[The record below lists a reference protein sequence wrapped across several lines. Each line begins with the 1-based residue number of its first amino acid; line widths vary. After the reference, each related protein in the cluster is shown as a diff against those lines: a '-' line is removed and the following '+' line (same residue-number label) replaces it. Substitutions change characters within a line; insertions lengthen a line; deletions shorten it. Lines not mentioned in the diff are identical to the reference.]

1 MIQRGDGEM
10 VGPKPLTGNEIQ
22 TVMDR
27 LTFNSSRNKPS
38 ILTEKKAAYLCVGSV
53 GFKFYKITPFINMYT
68 KISPIK

>member
-27 LTFNSSRNKPS
+27 LTFSSSRNNSS
-38 ILTEKKAAYLCVGSV
+38 ILTEKRQHIFVWALLVSN
-53 GFKFYKITPFINMYT
+53 FI
-68 KISPIK
+68 KSLHL